1 MSFFFIALL
10 CPATSKNFSSFTQA
24 FLYPIPEIVKT
35 LLNDES
41 AAVPTIS
48 TPVKCTISPPPL
60 KQVRV
65 IRYKIRVLTILL
77 KTRDSQEEY
86 E

>member
-1 MSFFFIALL
+1 
-10 CPATSKNFSSFTQA
+10 
-24 FLYPIPEIVKT
+24 VKT